1 MKSRE
6 PMCSHQDLEPSGSP
20 FPSTCYSNATMSS
33 KVAVLAVPE
42 SLHPQ
47 SLEELGDYQIREGRE
62 ERPKDLRHRGLHQTR
77 TS

>member
-1 MKSRE
+1 
-6 PMCSHQDLEPSGSP
+6 
-20 FPSTCYSNATMSS
+20 MSS